1 MVSSLN
7 SSFQG
12 SSLRNLPS
20 NSTFQYP
27 KKTQSRICIGFTKS
41 SNFSTNIYSSS
52 SSSSSSSR
60 LAQQILQK
68 CCAPLAVSLV
78 LLWSNPAEAGFL
90 SGLKG
95 IESVPGP
102 ELPKIEFLDRFNEEN
117 QKKYA
122 ENDERIRSSPL
133 IQEFLERS
141 KRNKEKNKQ
150 EILDKYCIRGAEWGV
165 GDCSTEGMTAEE
177 KENFI
182 AMLKQK
188 AGVK

>member
-7 SSFQG
+7 SSFRG
-12 SSLRNLPS
+12 LSLQTLPS

-27 KKTQSRICIGFTKS
+27 KKTQPRICICFTKS
-41 SNFSTNIYSSS
+41 SNFSTNIN
-52 SSSSSSSR
+52 SSSSSSR
-60 LAQQILQK
+60 WPQQILQK

-78 LLWSNPAEAGFL
+78 LLWSNPAQAGFL

-117 QKKYA
+117 RKKYA

-177 KENFI
+177 KESFI
-182 AMLKQK
+182 AMLKLK